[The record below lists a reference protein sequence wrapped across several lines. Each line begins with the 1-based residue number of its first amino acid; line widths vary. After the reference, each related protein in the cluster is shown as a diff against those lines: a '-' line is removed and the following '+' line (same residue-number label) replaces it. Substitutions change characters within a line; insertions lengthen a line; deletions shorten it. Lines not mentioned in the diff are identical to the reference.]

1 MREFWYRHRERT
13 AFETGEEVVLMDSK
27 KALSKSKKET
37 PSLVKK
43 VQFSF
48 TAPEA
53 QQVCLAGDF
62 NGWDTGATL
71 MKKDKKGVWKKALS
85 LAVGRHEYRFIV
97 DGKWLND
104 PSCSCCVQNEFG
116 SMNCVVEVEE

>member
-1 MREFWYRHRERT
+1 
-13 AFETGEEVVLMDSK
+13 MDSK
-27 KALSKSKKET
+27 KALGKSKKET

-48 TAPEA
+48 AAPEA
-53 QQVCLAGDF
+53 QQVFLAGDF

-71 MKKDKKGVWKKALS
+71 MKKDKKGEWKKALS
-85 LAVGRHEYRFIV
+85 LAAGRYEYRFII
-97 DGKWLND
+97 DGKWQND

-116 SMNCVVEVEE
+116 SMNCVVEVEV